1 MYEDG
6 LVLPSVTYKR
16 HRYSICHTNECQ
28 GIIYHFTIKQKLHRV
43 VKDAE
48 HYKAIVCQRKTK
60 SNNNLSVQ
68 RDLKKRNDPTHCF
81 TLMGRNIFS
90 FMAVCD
96 QCVVYDLCQINR
108 TIESQNKI
116 EDSSTGKR
124 NCINLFPRDLF
135 GDENGELPKISQ
147 IKITYSATSCF
158 FVEIKDIY
166 VGFDFEMELRTG
178 KLADDKDTSI
188 ILHQKNTHG
197 FVVWLNQS
205 RRPILDFYR
214 CINFGQKSTLRK
226 SELVTNT
233 KNVKDLSSIIIQS
246 VYRGF
251 RARRHLKNIC
261 SKNFSYVDSD
271 LEGIFSDEVDC
282 LLNVMLDGDA
292 NLESVSTMHKFPDDH
307 KLDEKIFRFS
317 DDADFSVNT
326 TLKQNISG
334 ETINIIPD
342 KRLESQIKDK
352 DQDLSVGGLKKDT
365 NKLTDQKD
373 SIMKEW
379 NLNTTKVAEVSVP
392 MFCFITDKSIDI
404 CLLTYQFIVICCY
417 YQDFVKKK
425 AEDKSK
431 EKAEQ
436 KNKVV
441 KLSYYVVKHFHKVS
455 IKSYNE

>member
-1 MYEDG
+1 M
-6 LVLPSVTYKR
+6 
-16 HRYSICHTNECQ
+16 
-28 GIIYHFTIKQKLHRV
+28 
-43 VKDAE
+43 
-48 HYKAIVCQRKTK
+48 
-60 SNNNLSVQ
+60 
-68 RDLKKRNDPTHCF
+68 
-81 TLMGRNIFS
+81 
-90 FMAVCD
+90 
-96 QCVVYDLCQINR
+96 
-108 TIESQNKI
+108 
-116 EDSSTGKR
+116 
-124 NCINLFPRDLF
+124 
-135 GDENGELPKISQ
+135 
-147 IKITYSATSCF
+147 
-158 FVEIKDIY
+158 
-166 VGFDFEMELRTG
+166 
-178 KLADDKDTSI
+178 
-188 ILHQKNTHG
+188 
-197 FVVWLNQS
+197 WLNQS

-352 DQDLSVGGLKKDT
+352 DQDLSVGELKKDT

-379 NLNTTKVAEVSVP
+379 NLNTTKVAE
-392 MFCFITDKSIDI
+392 T
-404 CLLTYQFIVICCY
+404 LLRRKQRINR
-417 YQDFVKKK
+417 KKK
-425 AEDKSK
+425 LNRKI
-431 EKAEQ
+431 
-436 KNKVV
+436 
-441 KLSYYVVKHFHKVS
+441 KL
-455 IKSYNE
+455 